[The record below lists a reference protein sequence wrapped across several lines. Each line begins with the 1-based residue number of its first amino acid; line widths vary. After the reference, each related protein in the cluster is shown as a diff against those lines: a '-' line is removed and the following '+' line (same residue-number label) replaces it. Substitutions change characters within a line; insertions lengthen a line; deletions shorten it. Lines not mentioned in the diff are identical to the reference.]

1 MDPSSQNRGVVGL
14 ALVVCLL
21 LLPLDRVLHAQ
32 DTVHDQ
38 FRKAAAMADVADLN
52 ALSSVLFSDKRPE
65 DRPLALLAAGVA
77 KWRSNRKTEAL
88 ELLDS
93 AAAIPTPDGAFI
105 RAIMLKFKSMRAT
118 DLGAYDHAIELA
130 EEGLRTVDLKNLPL
144 EHIDLLVIKA
154 EAILEQGDL
163 ARAQELLERALGLAT
178 DQRYDR
184 GRALVLLN
192 QGNIAFYQARYDEAY
207 VRYGRALG
215 YCASL
220 REVVAVNA
228 MNNLISA
235 LIQLDR
241 YALAIHLLD
250 SMLVVQATDSLA
262 RRADLLGKK
271 GYVLTVS
278 GEAVK
283 AIPLLRSSVELAV
296 RAEDGL
302 TRMKNL
308 QHLANALWKSGD
320 RIHAREALA
329 EAMVLAEQLGRAST
343 KKEMFYKRSQW
354 AEQLGELDEA
364 LLMHRAYADLSDSL
378 AQVQYSERLA
388 ISEARFGAQEKD
400 HQIAEQTQALALA
413 AAEDRRKNIQRIALG
428 ISALAVTIIA
438 LLLARS
444 LRNRRR
450 LAEQEQKLHAQRVD
464 ELLKQSE
471 LDALN
476 AMMEGQEKE
485 RDRVARDL
493 HDRLGSMLSA
503 IKHQIDGLDADIQG
517 LQTEQRGNYS
527 KVNRMLDEAVG
538 EVRRISHDMVSVT
551 LARFGLEKALEDLCD
566 SVRLNGKLAVELAL
580 FGLEQRMERGL
591 EITVYRMVQELVS
604 NVLKHA
610 GAREL
615 SISVTRGPGRISVIV
630 ADDGRGFDTDAAADG
645 IGLANVRAR
654 AAAMGA
660 QVTVNST
667 PGKGTTVSIEGP
679 VVE

>member
-1 MDPSSQNRGVVGL
+1 
-14 ALVVCLL
+14 
-21 LLPLDRVLHAQ
+21 
-32 DTVHDQ
+32 
-38 FRKAAAMADVADLN
+38 MADVADLN
-52 ALSSVLFSDKRPE
+52 ALSSVLLSERRPE

-93 AAAIPTPDGAFI
+93 AAAIPTANGAFI
-105 RAIMLKFKSMRAT
+105 HAIVLKFKSMRAT

-130 EEGLRTVDLKNLPL
+130 DEGLRMVDLRSLPL

-163 ARAQELLERALGLAT
+163 ARAQELLDRALDLAT

-228 MNNLISA
+228 MNNMISA

-241 YALAIHLLD
+241 YPLAIHLLD
-250 SMLVVQATDSLA
+250 SMLVVHTTDSLA

-296 RAEDGL
+296 RAEDVL

-364 LLMHRAYADLSDSL
+364 LRMHRAYADLSDSL

-388 ISEARFGAQEKD
+388 ISEARFGAREKD
-400 HQIAEQTQALALA
+400 HQIAEQSQALALA

-471 LDALN
+471 IDALN

-604 NVLKHA
+604 NVLKHSS
-610 GAREL
+610 AREL

-630 ADDGRGFDTDAAADG
+630 ADDGRGFDTAAAADG
-645 IGLANVRAR
+645 IGLSNVRAR

-660 QVTVNST
+660 QVTVNSA

-679 VVE
+679 VME

>member
-1 MDPSSQNRGVVGL
+1 
-14 ALVVCLL
+14 
-21 LLPLDRVLHAQ
+21 
-32 DTVHDQ
+32 
-38 FRKAAAMADVADLN
+38 
-52 ALSSVLFSDKRPE
+52 
-65 DRPLALLAAGVA
+65 
-77 KWRSNRKTEAL
+77 
-88 ELLDS
+88 
-93 AAAIPTPDGAFI
+93 
-105 RAIMLKFKSMRAT
+105 
-118 DLGAYDHAIELA
+118 
-130 EEGLRTVDLKNLPL
+130 
-144 EHIDLLVIKA
+144 
-154 EAILEQGDL
+154 
-163 ARAQELLERALGLAT
+163 
-178 DQRYDR
+178 
-184 GRALVLLN
+184 
-192 QGNIAFYQARYDEAY
+192 
-207 VRYGRALG
+207 
-215 YCASL
+215 
-220 REVVAVNA
+220 
-228 MNNLISA
+228 
-235 LIQLDR
+235 
-241 YALAIHLLD
+241 
-250 SMLVVQATDSLA
+250 
-262 RRADLLGKK
+262 
-271 GYVLTVS
+271 
-278 GEAVK
+278 
-283 AIPLLRSSVELAV
+283 
-296 RAEDGL
+296 
-302 TRMKNL
+302 
-308 QHLANALWKSGD
+308 
-320 RIHAREALA
+320 
-329 EAMVLAEQLGRAST
+329 
-343 KKEMFYKRSQW
+343 
-354 AEQLGELDEA
+354 
-364 LLMHRAYADLSDSL
+364 
-378 AQVQYSERLA
+378 
-388 ISEARFGAQEKD
+388 ARFGAQEKD